1 MASIRYLTHVR
12 HMLTLRIGAKW
23 LKRDDMADNEL
34 EILSNARAV
43 LMDVRR
49 DYAKAIAAGY
59 KRGETETTIKSLI
72 EVQHAL
78 DVIDHAAEEIEDA
91 EADDEDE
98 D

>member
-1 MASIRYLTHVR
+1 
-12 HMLTLRIGAKW
+12 
-23 LKRDDMADNEL
+23 MADNEM
-34 EILSNARAV
+34 EILTNAREV
-43 LMDVRR
+43 LLKVRS

-78 DVIDHAAEEIEDA
+78 DVIDHAAEELEDL